1 MDNVEEGCSQF
12 LVTLEDKCKCVEPTQ
27 NRSSWEL
34 TYKVAEKI
42 EENISKRER
51 MEDFSLTK

>member
-1 MDNVEEGCSQF
+1 MLFGSI
-12 LVTLEDKCKCVEPTQ
+12 CKCVEPAH

-42 EENISKRER
+42 EEKRSRREI
-51 MEDFSLTK
+51 MEEF